1 MPERSPDF
9 LREAGTDQR
18 ANPSLILVATDLS
31 DLDRLMPFALEQAAE
46 AGARLILLHVLA
58 TGAVVATGAIG
69 MPSYDPA
76 GAHEFATNTL
86 EPWRL
91 LAVRRG
97 IGCDALVRQG
107 HPAHQIGTVIR
118 QFRADLVLLGTR
130 SRSRL
135 GKLLVGSVAEH
146 VLRSVNLPVITVGP
160 EAHVAES
167 AASGSGRLI
176 LHATTLKEGFRASAE
191 LACRLAASQSAR
203 LLLVHVLPPLSEG
216 ARTEGAGT
224 ERARTEGFSGNAGQ
238 SGEAAGPDST
248 ALHEL
253 NRLAGKLA
261 KDWELRWPAILT
273 HVVHGNPAIE
283 ILAKAAETRAKL
295 IVLGATDR
303 SAFAN
308 LTRDRTIYRV
318 LAHARCPVLTLRES
332 QVVRATGESR
342 STVIHV
348 KGQGPTRDF

>member
-1 MPERSPDF
+1 
-9 LREAGTDQR
+9 
-18 ANPSLILVATDLS
+18 LVATDLS

-216 ARTEGAGT
+216 ARTEGGGWSGLNRTARVKPSGRQIGKGLGTALARDFDSCSPRQPRDRDSGQSRRDSGETDCSGSHRQVGLCEFNARPHYISSAGT
-224 ERARTEGFSGNAGQ
+224 RAVPGSD
-238 SGEAAGPDST
+238 AAGISGS
-248 ALHEL
+248 AG
-253 NRLAGKLA
+253 NRRVAEHSDPCQGAGTNKGF
-261 KDWELRWPAILT
+261 LR
-273 HVVHGNPAIE
+273 
-283 ILAKAAETRAKL
+283 R
-295 IVLGATDR
+295 
-303 SAFAN
+303 
-308 LTRDRTIYRV
+308 RTG
-318 LAHARCPVLTLRES
+318 
-332 QVVRATGESR
+332 GEP
-342 STVIHV
+342 
-348 KGQGPTRDF
+348 GE